1 MRGSNTYRFSF
12 TAASLMLNELIL
24 YAKQIVDNEILI
36 ENLTADVMNRERSKT
51 NKREFAELLIRLKT
65 LSPKELVILSNGTYD
80 DQKLIAFVA
89 FSRAYSIF
97 RDFIN
102 EVILEKITLYD
113 YVITDRDYNSFI
125 SRKSIDH
132 DELND
137 LADSTKA
144 KIKQVM
150 FKVLHQAGLIDNIK
164 KRSIIIPIV
173 GLSLEKSIAET
184 NLLDLKL
191 LLYTEDKILNLCQ

>member
-1 MRGSNTYRFSF
+1 MRGTNTYRFSF
-12 TAASLMLNELIL
+12 TAASLMLNELIV
-24 YAKQIVDNEILI
+24 YAKQLVDDEILI
-36 ENLTADVMNRERSKT
+36 EHLTADIMNRGRSKT
-51 NKREFAELLIRLKT
+51 NKREFAELLIRLQT
-65 LSPKELVILSNGTYD
+65 LSPQELAILSNGTND
-80 DQKLIAFVA
+80 DQKLIAFIA
-89 FSRAYSIF
+89 FSRAYAIF

-102 EVILEKITLYD
+102 EVIHEKISLYD

-132 DELND
+132 DELNE

-173 GLSLEKSIAET
+173 DWSLEKAIAET
-184 NLLDLKL
+184 NPFDLKL
-191 LLYTEDKILNLCQ
+191 LLYTENKILNLCQ